1 MDEQERS
8 RVVILGGVTR
18 THWSVNTAA
27 AVTLAGVLLDRS
39 YNDPGQEEGNLAE
52 GKAASLT
59 LSQLES

>member
-18 THWSVNTAA
+18 THWSVITAA
-27 AVTLAGVLLDRS
+27 AVTWQGVLLDRS
-39 YNDPGQEEGNLAE
+39 HNDPGQEEGNLAE